1 MRGQRPRPGDLPRET
16 RATEQL
22 AQEQRV
28 AELRRQLHAAVA
40 RRAQSLRDQ
49 FSPEEATLLL
59 ARPRPSDPEVGLS
72 RGAGGAA

>member
-1 MRGQRPRPGDLPRET
+1 
-16 RATEQL
+16 
-22 AQEQRV
+22 V